1 MRKVKNTQCSKQD
14 IVNCAVNDLLLR
26 LGSLWMD
33 TAPGGD
39 AGCLW
44 KPVEYVDDYDDDDYD
59 DDVGGFRLIDD
70 FYGDT
75 AS

>member
-1 MRKVKNTQCSKQD
+1 
-14 IVNCAVNDLLLR
+14 
-26 LGSLWMD
+26 MD